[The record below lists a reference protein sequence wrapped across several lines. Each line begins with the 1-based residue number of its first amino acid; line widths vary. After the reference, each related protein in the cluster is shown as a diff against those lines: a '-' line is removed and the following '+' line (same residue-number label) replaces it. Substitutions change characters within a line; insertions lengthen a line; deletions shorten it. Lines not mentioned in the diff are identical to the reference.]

1 MNDQGIKKGVT
12 EVAQQLY
19 DEHGAVR
26 SEDLVEAARP
36 KESPA
41 HKAFEWNDTKAGHE
55 YRLIQA
61 RQWIRRVTIIHEEK
75 PVQLVHVPRI
85 TSPVDPGADVEDTG
99 KGGEYK
105 PAEVIVHQPDE
116 FSRALDEALT
126 KLHAARRSVDHLQR
140 IAEQNPTEDRA
151 AMIAQVARGLEIL
164 QSALDMR
171 H

>member
-12 EVAQQLY
+12 EVAQKLY

-26 SEDLVEAARP
+26 SEDMVEAARP
-36 KESPA
+36 KDSPA
-41 HKAFEWNDTKAGHE
+41 HKAFEWNDKKAGHE
-55 YRLIQA
+55 FRLIQA
-61 RQWIRRVTIIHEEK
+61 RYWIRRVTIIHEER
-75 PVQLVHVPRI
+75 PVQLVHVPRVAVLSA
-85 TSPVDPGADVEDTG
+85 TEETEDAG

-105 PAEVIVHQPDE
+105 PAEVIVRSPDE

-126 KLHAARRSVDHLQR
+126 KLHAARRAVDHLQR

-151 AMIAQVARGLEIL
+151 AMIAQVAKGLEIL